1 MLVLDEADKLL
12 DLGFM
17 YELKEII
24 KSISPQHQTLLFS
37 ATLTGKVSEL
47 IELALRKPI
56 RVSANPDFQIAKKLR
71 QEFATVTWGER
82 YSREATLLTL
92 TEEFKKKV
100 IVFFKTKHNCHRVAI
115 LLGLLGK
122 RCKELHGNLTQ
133 TERIEALEHFRD
145 NKVDFLLSTDLAARG
160 IDIKQV
166 KYCDIIQS
174 LTFLRLKLLLIMNYQ
189 LSLPSISIESEELLE
204 LVNLVF
210 PSLFVMIEKRIS

>member
-24 KSISPQHQTLLFS
+24 KSINPQHQTLLFS
-37 ATLTGKVSEL
+37 ATLTGKVNEL

-71 QEFATVTWGER
+71 QEYASVTWGQR
-82 YSREATLLTL
+82 YSREATLLAL
-92 TEEFKKKV
+92 SEEFKKKV
-100 IVFFKTKHNCHRVAI
+100 IVFFKTKQNCHRVAI
-115 LLGLLGK
+115 LFGLLGK
-122 RCKELHGNLTQ
+122 KCKELHGNLTQ

-166 KYCDIIQS
+166 
-174 LTFLRLKLLLIMNYQ
+174 RL
-189 LSLPSISIESEELLE
+189 
-204 LVNLVF
+204 
-210 PSLFVMIEKRIS
+210 LFM